1 MFRKATLNKGK
12 HGMRYEA
19 EFMLECL
26 LLHIKSPTAY
36 DHLRSSKMLPLPD
49 PDHVRRLLGGLAC
62 KFGFHDF
69 SFKAIKEHLNG
80 RKCFGMNLL
89 IRQ

>member
-1 MFRKATLNKGK
+1 MFRKATLKKGK

-49 PDHVRRLLGGLAC
+49 PDYVRRLLGGLAC
-62 KFGFHDF
+62 KFGFYDF
-69 SFKAIKEHLNG
+69 SFKAIK
-80 RKCFGMNLL
+80 
-89 IRQ
+89 